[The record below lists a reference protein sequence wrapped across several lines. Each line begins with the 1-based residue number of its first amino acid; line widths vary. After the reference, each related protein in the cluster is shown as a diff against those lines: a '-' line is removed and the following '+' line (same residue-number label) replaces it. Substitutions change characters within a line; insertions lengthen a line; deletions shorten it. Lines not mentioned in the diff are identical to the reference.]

1 MSPQSLAR
9 LSAYYMV
16 AALVAASLSSVW
28 PNPGRQT
35 EPAVF
40 TVAAGET
47 DAGR

>member
-16 AALVAASLSSVW
+16 AAVAAASLSSVW
-28 PNPGRQT
+28 PSPGRQT
-35 EPAVF
+35 EPVAF
-40 TVAAGET
+40 TMAAGEW

>member
-35 EPAVF
+35 EPAAF
-40 TVAAGET
+40 TVVAGEW